1 MSSLSPP
8 DDPHFRFASYNI
20 RKSVGLDWR
29 RHPERILNV
38 IDEMRADVVALQET
52 DRRFG
57 SRTSSIPADL
67 LVGQS
72 GMKAVALTDIP
83 DRLGWHGNAV
93 LVNKQAEILSR
104 ETLDL
109 PSLEPRGAVI
119 VELGLRDTRFRV
131 VGLHLALLALMRRR
145 QIAALS
151 AHLSRSGGDIP
162 TIIMGDFNEWH
173 KAGRN
178 ITGFGESYT
187 ISSPGLSFHANR
199 PTAALDRI
207 ITSQNVEVRAMGV
220 HRSLDAKIASDHLPI
235 WADCTFS
242 N

>member
-1 MSSLSPP
+1 MTRLDPP
-8 DDPHFRFASYNI
+8 DATHFRFASYNI

-29 RHPERILNV
+29 RHPERILGV
-38 IDEMRADVVALQET
+38 IEEMSADVVALQEA

-57 SRTSSIPADL
+57 ARNSSIPADL
-67 LVGQS
+67 LASQS
-72 GMKAVALTDIP
+72 GLKAVALTDIP

-93 LVNKQAEILSR
+93 LVHSDAEILSR

-119 VELGLRDTRFRV
+119 VDIGLRGTKFRV
-131 VGLHLALLALMRRR
+131 VGLHLALLAAFRRR
-145 QIAALS
+145 QITALAS
-151 AHLSRSGGDIP
+151 HLSGMKTDMP

-178 ITGFGESYT
+178 IAGFGTSYT

-207 ITSQNVEVRAMGV
+207 ITSTDIDVQSMGV
-220 HRSLDAKIASDHLPI
+220 HRSLEARIASDHLPI
-235 WADCTFS
+235 WADCAVST
-242 N
+242 